1 MRATIEELEILEGK
15 YIDTSVAFEG
25 NEDIEGFYGM
35 VEGFNIDNDG
45 SVYVT
50 LIDMEDNA
58 FDIDWNE
65 VKDLEFN

>member
-1 MRATIEELEILEGK
+1 MKTTIKELEFLEEK
-15 YIDTSVAFEG
+15 YIDSSVNFEG

-45 SVYVT
+45 SLYVT

-58 FDIDWNE
+58 FDINWNE